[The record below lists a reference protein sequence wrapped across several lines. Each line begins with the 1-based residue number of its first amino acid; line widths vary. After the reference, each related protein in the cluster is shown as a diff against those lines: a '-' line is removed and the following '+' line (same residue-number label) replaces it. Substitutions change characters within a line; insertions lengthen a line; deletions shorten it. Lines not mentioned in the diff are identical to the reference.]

1 MKKTILVTGG
11 AGFIGRQTLQP
22 LIDSG
27 FSVHV
32 ADLHSLEKEHPEI
45 AWHSGNVFDLNFVK
59 KLFADIKPTHL
70 LNFAWIT
77 RHGEYW
83 SSIENIDSV
92 NGSMK
97 LLEAFAANGGQRVV
111 MAGTCAE
118 YDWQNG
124 ICIENITR
132 HAPATIY
139 GSCKLAM
146 FELLKS
152 FCRARGLSWAWGRI
166 FFTFGPFENPKRF
179 LPAIILP
186 LLKKQPAACSHGNQ
200 IRDFLATKE
209 IGAAFGGLVSSAVEG
224 PVNIASG
231 QPITLKQIAS
241 FIEELTETKGLVEF
255 GKIPSPV
262 DETPVILAATE
273 RLNKEVGWFPA
284 KTVFQHITET
294 VNWWRQNG

>member
-22 LIDSG
+22 LVDSG

-32 ADLHSLEKEHPEI
+32 ADLRSLEKEYPEVV
-45 AWHSGNVFDLNFVK
+45 WHIGNVFDLNSVT
-59 KLFADIKPTHL
+59 KLFAEIKPTHL

-83 SSIENIDSV
+83 SSVENIDSV

-97 LLEAFAANGGQRVV
+97 MLEAFAANGGQRVV

-152 FCRARGLSWAWGRI
+152 FCRIKGLSWAWGRI

-200 IRDFLATKE
+200 IRDFLATRE
-209 IGAAFGGLVSSAVEG
+209 IGSAFAALVSSNTEG

-231 QPITLKQIAS
+231 QPLTLRQIAN
-241 FIEELTETKGLVEF
+241 FIEELTETKGLLEL
-255 GKIPSPV
+255 GKLSSPA
-262 DETPVILAATE
+262 DEAPVIIAATE
-273 RLNKEVGWFPA
+273 RLNKEVGWVPE
-284 KTVFQHITET
+284 KTVFQRITET
-294 VNWWRQNG
+294 VDWWRQND